1 MVWVVRRKYCYSLND
16 SEAEFPTSG
25 LFAGAVVGFELRR
38 DGQLPFSPFE
48 RRTQDDDEAGGVID
62 VQEKVAGGQ
71 EAVVG
76 EAAEREARVG
86 MIAHDLELI
95 PFDFERG
102 AAVGEGFAK
111 FLVHGPL
118 LGHGGAD
125 GGRPGRA
132 LRTVEVV
139 ALQVLGE
146 LHQAGRGAE
155 VEAEGVAVGVEI
167 IARIHEGAAHAEVRA
182 IDLVAHHLVGVQQG
196 AGAQFSTFRDDAVD
210 NLFDADRIAM
220 AHSRFVIRF
229 ARRRRLLADV
239 DGDRREALQCFL
251 RYFLVHV
258 I

>member
-1 MVWVVRRKYCYSLND
+1 MV
-16 SEAEFPTSG
+16 
-25 LFAGAVVGFELRR
+25 
-38 DGQLPFSPFE
+38 
-48 RRTQDDDEAGGVID
+48 D

-71 EAVVG
+71 DAIVVQ
-76 EAAEREARVG
+76 AAEREARIG

-102 AAVGEGFAK
+102 ATVGEGLAQ

-118 LGHGGAD
+118 LGHGGTEGD
-125 GGRPGRA
+125 GPGCA

-139 ALQVLGE
+139 ALQVFGE

-167 IARIHEGAAHAEVRA
+167 IARIYEGAAHAEVRPPQPE
-182 IDLVAHHLVGVQQG
+182 IDVETILECAVDLIAHHLVGVQQG
-196 AGAQFSTFRDDAVD
+196 AGAQFGTFRDDTVD
-210 NLFDADRIAM
+210 NLFDTDCIAM

-229 ARRRRLLADV
+229 ARRCRLLADV
-239 DGDRREALQCFL
+239 DGDRREALQCFF

-258 I
+258 V

>member
-1 MVWVVRRKYCYSLND
+1 MVSRCV
-16 SEAEFPTSG
+16 
-25 LFAGAVVGFELRR
+25 LRR
-38 DGQLPFSPFE
+38 DNQLPFPPFE
-48 RRTQDDDEAGGVID
+48 RRTQDDDEAGGVVD

-71 EAVVG
+71 DAIVVQ
-76 EAAEREARVG
+76 AAEREARIG

-102 AAVGEGFAK
+102 ATVGEGFAQ

-125 GGRPGRA
+125 GGRPGGA

-167 IARIHEGAAHAEVRA
+167 VARIHEGAAHAEVRPPQPEIDVETILECA

-196 AGAQFSTFRDDAVD
+196 AGAQFGAFRDDAVD

-239 DGDRREALQCFL
+239 DGDGGEALQCFFW
-251 RYFLVHV
+251 YFLVHV
-258 I
+258 V